1 MIFRVLPK
9 MPDFY
14 HLLDL
19 SDIMVLNLENKH
31 EMMAQ
36 GLNVRICD
44 IILAQGLLIERELC
58 DIGPRA
64 NK

>member
-1 MIFRVLPK
+1 MKNVCFSENRCFLPV
-9 MPDFY
+9 
-14 HLLDL
+14 LDL

-44 IILAQGLLIERELC
+44 IILAQGLFVARC
-58 DIGPRA
+58 DI
-64 NK
+64 